1 MADDQARI
9 HFISGQHL
17 DVPGTVAE
25 VHGAVLRGRGGLV
38 AMKNLNGDDVVLN
51 PEHVESIDTPPAGP

>member
-17 DVPGTVAE
+17 DVPGTVAR
-25 VHGAVLRGRGGLV
+25 VHGEILRGRGGLV
-38 AMKNLNGDDVVLN
+38 EMKDPDGDDVVVN
-51 PEHVESIDTPPAGP
+51 PEHVESIDKAP

>member
-9 HFISGQHL
+9 HFISGRHV

-25 VHGAVLRGRGGLV
+25 VHGEILRGRGGLV
-38 AMKNLNGDDVVLN
+38 EMKSPDGDDVIVN
-51 PEHVESIDTPPAGP
+51 PEHVESIDRTP